1 LIYSLIGYYSLILG
15 LIIGLSLFYFSY
27 KNFNNSKILDT
38 KILSFTFLQLF
49 FVVISFFCLI
59 FSFVFSDFSNETV
72 LNNSHTTKP
81 LFYKISGT
89 WGNHEGSLLM
99 WLLVLTLFIF
109 LFLVRT
115 KNQPVKY
122 KILTLVFQQIIIVG
136 FFLFLIKT
144 SNPFNYIFPT
154 PTEGLG
160 LNPILQDPALAIHPP
175 VLYLGY
181 VGCSIIF
188 SSVLAATSLKII
200 STSWASHIKKW
211 ILISWIFL
219 TLGILLGSI
228 WAYYELGWGGFW
240 FWDPVENVS
249 LMPWLAL
256 TTLLH
261 CILVLEKKPILTS
274 WVIILSIATFT
285 LSMCGTFLV
294 RSGILNSVHTFAN
307 DPERGL
313 FILVFLFILIFLS
326 ILIFFFFHKND
337 YKKANGFFWLSKETS
352 ILINNWFMMYFL
364 SVVLIGTVYPIFLD
378 VISSQKISVG
388 PPFYHKLIIP
398 FLIPFLLMMA
408 VGPKLKWIKSQL
420 EDKLYLISFL
430 IISILL
436 AFLILKNFNQNIL
449 INTILISSALYLFFI
464 TLRDFFLKKY
474 KNISQNLA
482 HFGFS
487 LLILSI
493 LFNNLFSSEI
503 ITNLKVGETFENSK
517 TKIVFES
524 VDQKKEQNYNV
535 IIANFSISNS
545 NGEEERLSPELRIYN
560 QPIIATSE
568 ADIKTTLMSD
578 KFIVIN
584 LVQNQDFFNVRY
596 QVKPFMLWIWL
607 SVILISFGGI
617 ISFLQ
622 NRSWKKNY

>member
-1 LIYSLIGYYSLILG
+1 MIYSVVGHYSLILG
-15 LIIGLSLFYFSY
+15 LCIGLILVYFSIQNFR
-27 KNFNNSKILDT
+27 NFNQLDN
-38 KILSFTFLQLF
+38 KILSFSFLQLF
-49 FVVISFFCLI
+49 FVVVSFLALVISFI
-59 FSFVFSDFSNETV
+59 ISDFSNETV
-72 LNNSHTTKP
+72 FNNSHTTKP

-89 WGNHEGSLLM
+89 WGNHEGSLLL

-109 LFLVRT
+109 IFLLRT
-115 KNQPVKY
+115 KNQPIKY
-122 KILTLVFQQIIIVG
+122 KILTLVFQQVIIIG
-136 FFLFLIKT
+136 FFLFLILT
-144 SNPFNYIFPT
+144 SNPFNYLFPV
-154 PTEGLG
+154 PNEGLG

-175 VLYLGY
+175 ILYLGY
-181 VGCSIIF
+181 VGSSIIF
-188 SSVLAATSLKII
+188 SSALAATTLKMV
-200 STSWASHIKKW
+200 STNWAIHIKKW
-211 ILISWIFL
+211 VLISWIFL

-261 CILVLEKKPILTS
+261 CILVLERKETLTS

-313 FILVFLFILIFLS
+313 FILIFLFTLIFLS
-326 ILIFFFFHKND
+326 LLIFFVFHKPGQNNQ
-337 YKKANGFFWLSKETS
+337 ANFFWLSKETS

-408 VGPKLKWIKSQL
+408 IGPKLKWIKSDL
-420 EDKLYLISFL
+420 KDKIYLFSLLVISVLISFF
-430 IISILL
+430 IV
-436 AFLILKNFNQNIL
+436 KNFNANVL
-449 INTILISSALYLFFI
+449 VNTILISAALYLFFI
-464 TLRDFFLKKY
+464 TLRDFFIKKY
-474 KNISQNLA
+474 KNLAQNIA

-503 ITNLKVGETFENSK
+503 ITNLKVGETYNGSK

-524 VDQKKEQNYNV
+524 INQKKQKNYNS
-535 IIANFSISNS
+535 IIANFSITNS
-545 NGEEERLSPELRIYN
+545 EGINNYLSPELRIYN
-560 QPIIATSE
+560 QPKITTSE
-568 ADIKTTLMSD
+568 ADIKTTLMKD

-584 LVQNQDFFNVRY
+584 LVQNQDYFNVRY

-607 SVILISFGGI
+607 SVMIISLGGLIS
-617 ISFLQ
+617 LL
-622 NRSWKKNY
+622 KKRT

>member
-1 LIYSLIGYYSLILG
+1 MIYSLIGHYSLILG
-15 LIIGLSLFYFSY
+15 LIVGLVLFYLSF
-27 KNFNNSKILDT
+27 KNFKNSNFLNPKILT
-38 KILSFTFLQLF
+38 FTFLQFF
-49 FVVISFFCLI
+49 FVVISFLSLVL
-59 FSFVFSDFSNETV
+59 SFIVSDFSNETV
-72 LNNSHTTKP
+72 FNNSHTTKP

-89 WGNHEGSLLM
+89 WGNHEGSLLL

-109 LFLVRT
+109 IFLLRT

-122 KILTLVFQQIIIVG
+122 KILTLVFQQLIIVG
-136 FFLFLIKT
+136 FFIFLIKT
-144 SNPFNYIFPT
+144 SNPFNYLFPV
-154 PTEGLG
+154 PEEGLG

-175 VLYLGY
+175 ILYLGY
-181 VGCSIIF
+181 VGSSIIF
-188 SSVLAATSLKII
+188 SSALAATSLKMI
-200 STSWASHIKKW
+200 SSSWAVHIKNW
-211 ILISWIFL
+211 ILISWIYL

-261 CILVLEKKPILTS
+261 CIMVLERKSILTS
-274 WVIILSIATFT
+274 WIIILSIATFT

-313 FILVFLFILIFLS
+313 FILIFLFVLIFLS
-326 ILIFFFFHKND
+326 LFIFFFFHKDEKLNRPS
-337 YKKANGFFWLSKETS
+337 FSFLSKETS

-364 SVVLIGTVYPIFLD
+364 SVVLIGTIYPIFLD
-378 VISSQKISVG
+378 VISSEKISVG

-408 VGPKLKWIKSQL
+408 IGPKLKWIKSRL
-420 EDKLYLISFL
+420 NDKKYLILLLFG
-430 IISILL
+430 SILL
-436 AFLILKNFNQNIL
+436 AFLILKNFNQNFL
-449 INTILISSALYLFFI
+449 INTILISSALYLFFVTI
-464 TLRDFFLKKY
+464 RDFFIRKFE
-474 KNISQNLA
+474 NISQNIA

-503 ITNLKVGETFENSK
+503 ITNLKVGETFDDSK
-517 TKIVFES
+517 TKIIFES
-524 VDQKKEQNYNV
+524 VDQKKEKNYDS
-535 IIANFSISNS
+535 IIANFKIQSSD
-545 NGEEERLSPELRIYN
+545 GKKDKLSPELRIYN
-560 QPIIATSE
+560 QPVIATSE

-596 QVKPFMLWIWL
+596 QVKPFMLWIWI
-607 SVILISFGGI
+607 SVILISFGGL
-617 ISFLQ
+617 ISFL
-622 NRSWKKNY
+622 KKRL

>member
-1 LIYSLIGYYSLILG
+1 MIYSVVGHYSLILG
-15 LIIGLSLFYFSY
+15 LCIGLILVYFSIQNFR
-27 KNFNNSKILDT
+27 NFNQLDN
-38 KILSFTFLQLF
+38 KILSLSFLQLF
-49 FVVISFFCLI
+49 FVVVSFLTLVISFI
-59 FSFVFSDFSNETV
+59 ISDFSNETV
-72 LNNSHTTKP
+72 FNNSHTTKP

-89 WGNHEGSLLM
+89 WGNHEGSLLL

-109 LFLVRT
+109 IFLLRT
-115 KNQPVKY
+115 KNQPIKY
-122 KILTLVFQQIIIVG
+122 KILTLVFQQVIIIG
-136 FFLFLIKT
+136 FFLFLILT
-144 SNPFNYIFPT
+144 SNPFNYLFPV
-154 PTEGLG
+154 PNEGLG

-175 VLYLGY
+175 ILYLGY
-181 VGCSIIF
+181 VGSSIIF
-188 SSVLAATSLKII
+188 SSALAATTLKMV
-200 STSWASHIKKW
+200 STNWAIHIKKW
-211 ILISWIFL
+211 VLISWIFL

-261 CILVLEKKPILTS
+261 CILVLERKETLTS

-313 FILVFLFILIFLS
+313 FILIFLFTLIFLS
-326 ILIFFFFHKND
+326 LVIFFVFHKPTQNNQ
-337 YKKANGFFWLSKETS
+337 ANFFWLSKETS

-408 VGPKLKWIKSQL
+408 IGPKLKWIKSDL
-420 EDKLYLISFL
+420 KDKIYLFSLLVISVLISFF
-430 IISILL
+430 IV
-436 AFLILKNFNQNIL
+436 KNFNANVL
-449 INTILISSALYLFFI
+449 VNTILISAALYLFFI
-464 TLRDFFLKKY
+464 TLRDFFIKKY
-474 KNISQNLA
+474 KNLAQNIA

-503 ITNLKVGETFENSK
+503 ITNLKVGETYNGSK

-524 VDQKKEQNYNV
+524 INQKKQKNYNS
-535 IIANFSISNS
+535 IIANFSITNS
-545 NGEEERLSPELRIYN
+545 EGINNNLSPELRIYN
-560 QPIIATSE
+560 QPKITTSE
-568 ADIKTTLMSD
+568 ADIKTTLMKD

-584 LVQNQDFFNVRY
+584 LVQNQDYFNVRY

-607 SVILISFGGI
+607 SVMIISLGGLIS
-617 ISFLQ
+617 SL
-622 NRSWKKNY
+622 KKRT